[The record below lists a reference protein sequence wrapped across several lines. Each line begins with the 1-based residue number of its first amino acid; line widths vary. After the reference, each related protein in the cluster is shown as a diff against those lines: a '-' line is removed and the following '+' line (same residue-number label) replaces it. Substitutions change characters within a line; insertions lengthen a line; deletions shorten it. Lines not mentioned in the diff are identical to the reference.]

1 MAEKKGGPVAKP
13 EVKEEAA
20 ASPAEPPAA
29 KEEPVLQEVKPEV
42 KPEAGS
48 SSGAVSEPVGLSREE
63 SIGHVAWR
71 MVRSVGDQTRD
82 MIRQK
87 LQEAF
92 DKGKTD
98 NEKFLRGMETD
109 TAAMAEEAETHM
121 LETLDGP
128 SSKEYKARFRSL
140 MFNLKDAKNPHFIR
154 AVITGQI
161 HTNDLATMEVR
172 EMASEEM
179 KKARQDAAEHAKMA
193 LMDDRT
199 YKNYAGK
206 ATEDGILKCPRCKSM
221 KTEYVEVQTRSA
233 DEPTTKKCTCNNCD
247 YRWKF
252 C

>member
-1 MAEKKGGPVAKP
+1 MKAIAAEVMATWSAIMAEKKGGPVAKP

-109 TAAMAEEAETHM
+109 TAAMA
-121 LETLDGP
+121 
-128 SSKEYKARFRSL
+128 
-140 MFNLKDAKNPHFIR
+140 
-154 AVITGQI
+154 
-161 HTNDLATMEVR
+161 
-172 EMASEEM
+172 
-179 KKARQDAAEHAKMA
+179 A
-193 LMDDRT
+193 LMGWRLRRART
-199 YKNYAGK
+199 
-206 ATEDGILKCPRCKSM
+206 
-221 KTEYVEVQTRSA
+221 
-233 DEPTTKKCTCNNCD
+233 
-247 YRWKF
+247 
-252 C
+252 